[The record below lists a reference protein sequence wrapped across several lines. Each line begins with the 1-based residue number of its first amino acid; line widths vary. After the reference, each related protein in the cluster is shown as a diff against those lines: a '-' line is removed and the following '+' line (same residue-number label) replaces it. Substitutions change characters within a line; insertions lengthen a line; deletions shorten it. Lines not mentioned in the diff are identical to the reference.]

1 MKNNL
6 LLCAVFALAMFSCK
20 KNDVS
25 NNSSG
30 SQLLKVVSTLG
41 SDSTVTEFTYDGN
54 GRFIVEKTTVVEDG
68 SSEVSSKSIVR
79 DASGRAKRVVESVPG
94 FSGFVDYTYL
104 NPTGSRVRNGLL
116 KFDFGGIQVTDS
128 IAFQYAT
135 KVSKTTHY
143 YSLLGSVTEV
153 AYYIEYAYDGK
164 GNMTQVKFYQPND
177 AGDITLSD
185 TYNYEYDDKVN
196 PVYFNDDV
204 LVEYVGNQYV
214 SPNNLVKIN
223 VVSSDPSQNFKLTN
237 VYEYGADGRPVKMTT
252 SIDGGATYQSVYT
265 YKK

>member
-6 LLCAVFALAMFSCK
+6 ILLFTISIILFSCK
-20 KNDVS
+20 KNDV
-25 NNSSG
+25 NNSSS

-54 GRFIVEKTTVVEDG
+54 GRFIVEKTTVVENG
-68 SSEVSSKSIVR
+68 SSEISTKSIVR
-79 DASGRAKRVVESVPG
+79 DAGGRATRVVESLPG
-94 FSGFVDYTYL
+94 ISAFVDYVYL
-104 NPTGSRVRNGLL
+104 NPSGPKVRNGLL
-116 KFDFGGIQVTDS
+116 KLDFGGIPVTDS
-128 IAFQYAT
+128 IAFQYGT

-143 YSLLGSVTEV
+143 YSLLGSAPEV

-164 GNMTQVKFYQPND
+164 GNMTQVKFYQPDD

-223 VVSSDPSQNFKLTN
+223 VVSADPSQNFRLSN

-252 SIDGGATYQSVYT
+252 SIEGGATYQSVYT